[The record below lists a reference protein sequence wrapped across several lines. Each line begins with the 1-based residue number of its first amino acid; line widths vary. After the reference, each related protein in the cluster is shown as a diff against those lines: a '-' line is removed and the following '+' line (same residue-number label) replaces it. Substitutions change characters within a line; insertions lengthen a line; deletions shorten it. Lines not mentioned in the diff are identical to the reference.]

1 MNIISGNCAGT
12 FSGFLAQLAW
22 METSEKSNGEINLLL
37 HTRNKT
43 HYPGSSYSNYRWMN
57 SSEVNNFNEVLEKNI
72 LFDFFEPNNFI
83 STNFPKDFTYFET
96 YPADFKSELKNY
108 PSDTLK
114 YDGRGSIKEQY
125 IDIEN
130 LNKTR
135 VALNLQWKKFKPL
148 DKIEK
153 LIKEEEKLIEGKKV
167 ICLMLRH
174 SEHYQGVTPGYRLGG
189 PNVLKYAIESI
200 KNKIDDYDAVLLTTL
215 VQPFVD
221 EFKKVFG
228 DKCIC
233 ADRPRFPIDI
243 DWKGGRYSQEIM
255 SDEEYFLEYQN
266 AFLDVILSSKSD
278 LVIGSSSNMFLASL
292 IMNPNVPFNIFCVA
306 DGC

>member
-43 HYPGSSYSNYRWMN
+43 HYPGS
-57 SSEVNNFNEVLEKNI
+57 
-72 LFDFFEPNNFI
+72 
-83 STNFPKDFTYFET
+83 
-96 YPADFKSELKNY
+96 
-108 PSDTLK
+108 
-114 YDGRGSIKEQY
+114 
-125 IDIEN
+125 
-130 LNKTR
+130 
-135 VALNLQWKKFKPL
+135 
-148 DKIEK
+148 
-153 LIKEEEKLIEGKKV
+153 
-167 ICLMLRH
+167 
-174 SEHYQGVTPGYRLGG
+174 
-189 PNVLKYAIESI
+189 
-200 KNKIDDYDAVLLTTL
+200 
-215 VQPFVD
+215 
-221 EFKKVFG
+221 
-228 DKCIC
+228 CIC

-278 LVIGSSSNMFLASL
+278 FVIGSSNMFLASL
-292 IMNPNVPFNIFCVA
+292 IMNPSIPFNLFCVA